1 MPEILS
7 QEEIDTL
14 LSALTSGQ
22 LKVEEVGEEHK
33 ERKIKPYDFRRP
45 SKFSKDQLRTLE
57 MLHESFS
64 RSLSLYLSSRLRTV
78 THCNIASVDQLP
90 YGEYIQSVPIPS
102 FIVVYSM
109 ESLNGTALLEISNN
123 IVFSMVDRLLGGPG
137 RGLKKNR
144 ELTDIEMSIMED
156 IVDRILELLGEAW
169 SSIIKTSPIRSG
181 IETNPQFIQQIVPPS
196 SVVALISF
204 SIQVGDSASGLMNLC
219 IPSDMLEAILPKL
232 SARQWFS
239 RRGSRQEEIIKRL
252 KEKLEN
258 IKVPI
263 VVELGTAE
271 IKFEELL
278 NLKIGDIIKLDT
290 LVMDP
295 LIVKVGDQPK
305 YLGRPGRI
313 NKKIGVKI
321 LGNIARGE

>member
-14 LSALTSGQ
+14 LSALSSGQ
-22 LKVEEVGEEHK
+22 LKVEEIKEEQK
-33 ERKIKPYDFRRP
+33 EKKIKPYDFKRP

-57 MLHESFS
+57 MLHETFS

-78 THCNIASVDQLP
+78 THCNIVGVDQLP

-102 FIVVYSM
+102 FIVVYTM
-109 ESLNGTALLEISNN
+109 ESLNGTALLEISNSV
-123 IVFSMVDRLLGGPG
+123 IFGMIDRLLGGPG
-137 RGLKKNR
+137 KGLRKNR
-144 ELTDIEMSIMED
+144 ELTDIEMSIIED
-156 IVDRILELLGEAW
+156 VIDRILELLGEAW

-181 IETNPQFIQQIVPPS
+181 IETNPQFIQQIVPVS

-204 SIQVGDSASGLMNLC
+204 SLQIGDSTTGFLNLC
-219 IPSDMLEAILPKL
+219 IPSEMLEAILPKL

-239 RRGSRQEEIIKRL
+239 RKGAKRGEILNEIK
-252 KEKLEN
+252 KKLEN
-258 IKVPI
+258 IAVPVI
-263 VVELGTAE
+263 VELGTAE
-271 IKFEELL
+271 ITFEELL
-278 NLKIGDIIKLDT
+278 NLKVGDIIKLNT

-295 LIVKVGDQPK
+295 LVVKVGEQPK
-305 YLGRPGRI
+305 YLGRPGRV

-321 LGNIARGE
+321 LGDIPRGE

>member
-14 LSALTSGQ
+14 LSALSSGQ
-22 LKVEEVGEEHK
+22 LNVEEIREDQK
-33 ERKIKPYDFRRP
+33 EKKVKPYDFRRP

-78 THCNIASVDQLP
+78 THCSIAGVDQLP

-109 ESLNGTALLEISNN
+109 ESLNGTAMLEISNN
-123 IVFSMVDRLLGGPG
+123 LIFGMIDRLLGGPG
-137 RGLKKNR
+137 RGVKKNR
-144 ELTDIEMSIMED
+144 ELTDIEMSIIED
-156 IVDRILELLGEAW
+156 IVDRILELLGDAW
-169 SSIIKTSPIRSG
+169 SSIIKTSPVRSG
-181 IETNPQFIQQIVPPS
+181 IETNPQFIQQIVPFS

-204 SIQVGDSASGLMNLC
+204 SLQIGDSTTGFLNLC
-219 IPSDMLEAILPKL
+219 IPSEMLEDILPKL

-239 RRGSRQEEIIKRL
+239 RRGSKREEILNEIKRR
-252 KEKLEN
+252 LEN
-258 IKVPI
+258 MAVP
-263 VVELGTAE
+263 VKVELGTAE
-271 IKFEELL
+271 ITFQELL
-278 NLKIGDIIKLDT
+278 NLKVGDIIRLNT

-295 LIVKVGDQPK
+295 LIVKVGEQPK
-305 YLGRPGRI
+305 YLGRPGRV
-313 NKKIGVKI
+313 NRKIGVKI
-321 LGNIARGE
+321 LSNIPREE

>member
-22 LKVEEVGEEHK
+22 LKVEEIKEEVK
-33 ERKIKPYDFRRP
+33 EKKIKPYDFRRP

-78 THCNIASVDQLP
+78 VHCSIAGADQLP

-102 FIVVYSM
+102 FIVVYTM
-109 ESLNGTALLEISNN
+109 ESLNGTALLEISNS
-123 IVFSMVDRLLGGPG
+123 IIFSMVDRLLGGPG
-137 RGLKKNR
+137 RVIKKNR
-144 ELTDIEMSIMED
+144 ELTDIEMSIIED

-169 SSIIKTSPIRSG
+169 SSIINTSPVRSG
-181 IETNPQFIQQIVPPS
+181 IETNPQFIQQIVPLS

-204 SIQVGDSASGLMNLC
+204 SIQIGDSASGFMNLC
-219 IPSDMLEAILPKL
+219 IPSEMLEAILPKL
-232 SARQWFS
+232 NARQWFS
-239 RRGSRQEEIIKRL
+239 RKGSRQEEIIQRL
-252 KEKLEN
+252 KNKLEN
-258 IKVPI
+258 IEVPI
-263 VVELGTAE
+263 VVELGKAE
-271 IKFEELL
+271 ITFKELL
-278 NLKIGDIIKLDT
+278 NLKVGDIIKLDT

-295 LIVKVGDQPK
+295 LLVKVGDQPK
-305 YLGRPGRI
+305 YLGRPGKVGK
-313 NKKIGVKI
+313 NIGVKI
-321 LGNIARGE
+321 LGDIPRGE

>member
-22 LKVEEVGEEHK
+22 LKVEEIKEESK
-33 ERKIKPYDFRRP
+33 EKKVKPYDFRRP

-78 THCNIASVDQLP
+78 VHCSIAGADQLP

-102 FIVVYSM
+102 FIVVYTM
-109 ESLNGTALLEISNN
+109 ESLNGTALLEIGNN
-123 IVFSMVDRLLGGPG
+123 VIFSMVDRLLGGPG
-137 RGLKKNR
+137 RGIKKNR
-144 ELTDIEMSIMED
+144 ELTDIEMSIVED
-156 IVDRILELLGEAW
+156 IVDRILELLGDAW
-169 SSIIKTSPIRSG
+169 SSIISTSPVRSG
-181 IETNPQFIQQIVPPS
+181 IETNPQFIQQIVPLS

-204 SIQVGDSASGLMNLC
+204 SIQIGDGASGFMNLC
-219 IPSDMLEAILPKL
+219 IPSEMLEAILPKL
-232 SARQWFS
+232 NARQWFS
-239 RRGSRQEEIIKRL
+239 RRGSRQEEIIQRL
-252 KEKLEN
+252 KSKLEN
-258 IKVPI
+258 IEVPI

-271 IKFEELL
+271 ITFEELL
-278 NLKIGDIIKLDT
+278 NLKVGDIIKLDK

-295 LIVKVGDQPK
+295 LLVKVGDQPK

-313 NKKIGVKI
+313 GKNIGVKI
-321 LGNIARGE
+321 LGNVVRGE

>member
-204 SIQVGDSASGLMNLC
+204 SIQVGDSANGLMNLC

-271 IKFEELL
+271 IKFKELL

>member
-14 LSALTSGQ
+14 LSALSSGQ
-22 LKVEEVGEEHK
+22 LKVEEIRDEQK
-33 ERKIKPYDFRRP
+33 EKKVKPYDFRRP

-57 MLHESFS
+57 MLHEGFS

-78 THCNIASVDQLP
+78 THCSVASVDQLP
-90 YGEYIQSVPIPS
+90 YGEYIQSVPVPS
-102 FIVVYSM
+102 FIVVYTM

-123 IVFSMVDRLLGGPG
+123 IIFSMIDRLLGGPG
-137 RGLKKNR
+137 IGIKKSR
-144 ELTDIEMSIMED
+144 ELTDIEMSIIED
-156 IVDRILELLGEAW
+156 VVDRILELLGEAW
-169 SSIIKTSPIRSG
+169 SSIIKTTPVRSG
-181 IETNPQFIQQIVPPS
+181 IETNPQFIQQIVPSS

-204 SIQVGDSASGLMNLC
+204 AIQIGDSSSGFMNLC
-219 IPSDMLEAILPKL
+219 LPSELLEAILPKL

-239 RRGSRQEEIIKRL
+239 RKGARRDEILNEIKRR
-252 KEKLEN
+252 LEN
-258 IKVPI
+258 IAVPV

-271 IKFEELL
+271 ITFQQLL
-278 NLKIGDIIKLDT
+278 NLKVGDVIKLNT

-295 LIVKVGDQPK
+295 LVVKVGENPK

-321 LGNIARGE
+321 LGNIQRGE

>member
-22 LKVEEVGEEHK
+22 LKVEEVGEERK

-156 IVDRILELLGEAW
+156 IVDRTLELLGEAW

-204 SIQVGDSASGLMNLC
+204 SIQIGDSASGLMNLC

-239 RRGSRQEEIIKRL
+239 RRGSRQEEIIQRL

-258 IKVPI
+258 IEIPI

-271 IKFEELL
+271 IKFEDLL
-278 NLKIGDIIKLDT
+278 NLKVGDMIKLDT

-295 LIVKVGDQPK
+295 LTVKVGNQPK

-313 NKKIGVKI
+313 NKKIGIKI
-321 LGNIARGE
+321 LSNIVRSG

>member
-22 LKVEEVGEEHK
+22 LKVEEIKEESK
-33 ERKIKPYDFRRP
+33 EKKVKPYDFRRP

-64 RSLSLYLSSRLRTV
+64 RSLSLYLSSGLRTV
-78 THCNIASVDQLP
+78 VHCSIAGADQLP

-102 FIVVYSM
+102 FIVVYTM
-109 ESLNGTALLEISNN
+109 ESLNGTALLEIGNN
-123 IVFSMVDRLLGGPG
+123 IIFSMVDRLLGGPG
-137 RGLKKNR
+137 RGIKKNR
-144 ELTDIEMSIMED
+144 ELTDIEMSIIED

-169 SSIIKTSPIRSG
+169 SSIISTSPVRSG
-181 IETNPQFIQQIVPPS
+181 IETNPQFIQQIVPLS

-204 SIQVGDSASGLMNLC
+204 SIQIGDSASGFMNLC
-219 IPSDMLEAILPKL
+219 IPSEMLEAILPKL

-239 RRGSRQEEIIKRL
+239 RRGSRQEEIIQRL
-252 KEKLEN
+252 KSKLEN
-258 IKVPI
+258 IEVPI

-271 IKFEELL
+271 ITFEELL
-278 NLKIGDIIKLDT
+278 NLKVGDIIKLDK

-295 LIVKVGDQPK
+295 LLVKVGDQPK

-313 NKKIGVKI
+313 GKNIGVKI
-321 LGNIARGE
+321 LGNVARGE

>member
-22 LKVEEVGEEHK
+22 LKVEEVGEERK

-156 IVDRILELLGEAW
+156 IVDRVLELLGEAW

-204 SIQVGDSASGLMNLC
+204 SIQIGDSASGLMNLC

-239 RRGSRQEEIIKRL
+239 KRGSRQEEIIQRL

-258 IKVPI
+258 IEVPI

-278 NLKIGDIIKLDT
+278 NLKVGDVIKLNT

-295 LIVKVGDQPK
+295 LVIKVGEQPK
-305 YLGRPGRI
+305 YLGRPGRV